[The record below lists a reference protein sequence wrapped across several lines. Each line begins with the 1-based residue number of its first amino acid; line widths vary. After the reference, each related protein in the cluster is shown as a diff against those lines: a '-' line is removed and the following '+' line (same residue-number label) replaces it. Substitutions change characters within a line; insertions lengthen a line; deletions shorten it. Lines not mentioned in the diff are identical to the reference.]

1 MVAESSTVAFAVA
14 ANATAV
20 SVAIIFIFECFCI
33 SAKPFRRSLRSL
45 SAHALLVCKV
55 QKYENVRKIAILICV
70 EIGGKG
76 LIHSPSSIGEGGG
89 MALCFDDLTTR

>member
-1 MVAESSTVAFAVA
+1 MAALSCLNPTTETSLIIPPMVAESSTVAFAVA

-45 SAHALLVCKV
+45 SAHALHVLKV
-55 QKYENVRKIAILICV
+55 QKYANV
-70 EIGGKG
+70 
-76 LIHSPSSIGEGGG
+76 
-89 MALCFDDLTTR
+89 